1 MYKAIFS
8 DGYED
13 YSVIQDESPRTLWRV
28 AHMLLRYDARFITP
42 ENFVHVDFPELGIT
56 ASRFTIPEDRSEDGR
71 LHTTT
76 VIERTVF

>member
-1 MYKAIFS
+1 MYKAIFT

-13 YSVIQDESPRTLWRV
+13 YRVILDESPRILWR
-28 AHMLLRYDARFITP
+28 AAYKLLRYHARYISP
-42 ENFVHVDFPELGIT
+42 ENFVHVDFPQLGIT
-56 ASRFTIPEDRSEDGR
+56 ASRFTVPENCSVDGK

>member
-8 DGYED
+8 DDYED
-13 YSVIQDESPRTLWRV
+13 YRVILEESPHALWR
-28 AHMLLRYDARFITP
+28 AAYGLLRYNARFITP

-56 ASRFTIPEDRSEDGR
+56 ASRFTIPEECSEDGK